1 MLRTLPAEDPTVG
14 DRAVTT
20 ELTLVEILAGL
31 AADRERVV
39 LVTRAGGDSV
49 TGELR
54 SVGQD
59 VAVLRTDAQPPATV
73 YVPLASVAEITLCL
87 PGLRLQPSHRT
98 WAGVTSGRRCAR
110 AHRSP
115 CPSAARRRPRG
126 SRERRDGDR

>member
-59 VAVLRTDAQPPATV
+59 VAVLRTDAQPPANV
-73 YVPLASVAEITLCL
+73 HVPLARVPEITRCYT
-87 PGLRLQPSHRT
+87 GLRPQPSPRT
-98 WAGVTSGRRCAR
+98 
-110 AHRSP
+110 
-115 CPSAARRRPRG
+115 
-126 SRERRDGDR
+126 ER